1 MSQNFTYYKDQKP
14 NQTGNKYTDDLFPP
28 NEKSLLGLD
37 SNGTPIDQ
45 EAYNKAIGGLI
56 NKEKQ
61 IKNISGEKGRSYYIC
76 SSLSLNNVFPRSI
89 NNYISNDKN
98 KYIKNRKNIKMSSYT
113 LYDNNNSN
121 LLNQSINQNFRND
134 NNINLRK
141 SKSLINIYEK

>member
-56 NKEKQ
+56 NKD
-61 IKNISGEKGRSYYIC
+61 NIS
-76 SSLSLNNVFPRSI
+76 NNI
-89 NNYISNDKN
+89 TT
-98 KYIKNRKNIKMSSYT
+98 NIKIISPNFF
-113 LYDNNNSN
+113 LFI
-121 LLNQSINQNFRND
+121 SIP
-134 NNINLRK
+134 
-141 SKSLINIYEK
+141 LICFFL